1 MANGF
6 DVAREGDLA
15 VITVRLP
22 GKVNKINAE
31 FGIGLAAA
39 FAETSGAT
47 GVLLLS
53 GHKDFCVGA
62 DLDMIYGVTDPAVIL
77 DLVRDVDALF
87 RRMETSGI
95 PVACVLAGSALGG
108 GFELALACHYR
119 VVVEDPRVSLG
130 LPEVNLGVIPG
141 AGGTQ
146 RLPRLIG
153 IQPALDL
160 LLQAKLVRGNK
171 AVAAGLAHA
180 AAPTVEAAVALAKGW
195 LAETRPKSS
204 GARQPWD
211 RPDFTWPGVA
221 PTSADARNTFMAAS
235 AMVYKKT
242 AGVFPAA
249 EALLAVVQEGSRLTF
264 DGAVDVEARAFA
276 RLATSGQAKDMMRI
290 FWYHRTAAEKHEG
303 LPAAP
308 RETGIRKVAILG
320 AGMMGAG
327 LAGIC
332 AQAGYE
338 VVLRDIA
345 QPALDAG
352 MAHVVKG
359 IGERLKH
366 KSADE
371 RAVVVARVRASL
383 AGAEL
388 AGADL
393 ADTDLVIE
401 AVFENVELKH
411 RIIREVEAQLGP
423 SAIFASNTSAL
434 PITLLAEASV
444 RRKNFVGLHFFSPV
458 EQMPLL
464 EIIRGEHTDEAT
476 VARCLGFCRS
486 IQKLP
491 IVVND
496 GYGFFTTRVFS
507 AYILEG
513 AQCVAEG
520 YDPVLVDWAARVA
533 GMVVPPLQ
541 VFDEVTLRLG
551 DHALSQAEAFRPGVA
566 GLAGAKLVKQLVGA
580 GRVGRAHGA
589 GFYDYKEG
597 RREGIW
603 SGLAAFCAP
612 RVGGDPVAQV
622 RCLSERLL
630 LAQVAETLRA
640 VVEGVVTRPQDAD
653 VGAVFGIGFAPNTGG
668 PLSYVDRR
676 GPEVVYE
683 RLKALAQQHGERF
696 LPAVGW
702 SPARLCYDIDPR
714 QS

>member
-1 MANGF
+1 MATGF
-6 DVAREGDLA
+6 DVTREGDLA
-15 VITVRLP
+15 VITLQLP

-31 FGIGLAAA
+31 FGLGLAAA
-39 FAETSGAT
+39 FEGTAGAT

-77 DLVRDVDALF
+77 DLVRSLDALF
-87 RRMETSGI
+87 RKIETSGI
-95 PVACVLAGSALGG
+95 PLACVLAGSALGG
-108 GFELALACHYR
+108 GFELAMACHYR

-130 LPEVNLGVIPG
+130 LPEINLGVIPG

-146 RLPRLIG
+146 RLQRLIG
-153 IQPALDL
+153 IQAALDL
-160 LLQAKLVRGNK
+160 LLQGKLIRGNK
-171 AVAAGLAHA
+171 AVAAGLAHES
-180 AAPTVEAAVALAKGW
+180 APTAEEAVARAKAW
-195 LAETRPKSS
+195 LAATRPKSS
-204 GARQPWD
+204 AAKQPWD
-211 RPDFTWPGVA
+211 RSDFSWPGVA
-221 PTSADARNTFMAAS
+221 PTGADARNTFMAAS

-242 AGVFPAA
+242 AGAFPAA
-249 EALLAVVQEGSRLTF
+249 EAMLSVVQEGSRLAF

-308 RETGIRKVAILG
+308 RDTGIRKVAILG

-327 LAGIC
+327 LAAIC
-332 AQAGYE
+332 AQAGYD

-359 IGERLKH
+359 VGERLKH
-366 KSADE
+366 KSANE
-371 RAVVVARVRASL
+371 RAAVVARVQASL
-383 AGAEL
+383 GSSGTL
-388 AGADL
+388 SDL
-393 ADTDLVIE
+393 DGTDLVIE

-411 RIIREVEAQLGP
+411 RIIREVEARLGS

-434 PITLLAEASV
+434 PISLLAEASI
-444 RRKNFVGLHFFSPV
+444 RPGNFIGLHFFSPV

-464 EIIRGEHTDEAT
+464 EIIRGKHTDEAT

-520 YDPVLVDWAARVA
+520 YDPVLVEWAARIA

-551 DHALSQAEAFRPGVA
+551 DHALSQAEAFRPGIA
-566 GLAGAKLVKQLVGA
+566 GLAGAKLVKALVGA
-580 GRVGRAHGA
+580 GRIGRAHGA
-589 GFYDYKEG
+589 GFYEYKDG

-603 SGLAAFCAP
+603 SGVAAFCAP
-612 RVGGDPVAQV
+612 RVDGDPVAQV
-622 RCLSERLL
+622 RRLSERLL

-640 VVEGVVTRPQDAD
+640 VAEGIVLRPQDAD

-668 PLSYVDRR
+668 PLAYVDRR
-676 GPEVVYE
+676 GPEVVFE
-683 RLKALAQQHGERF
+683 RLTHLAEEHGERF
-696 LPAVGW
+696 LPAPGW
-702 SPARLCYDIDPR
+702 SPARKCYDPTY
-714 QS
+714 